1 MLPFLS
7 NLPVKRL
14 QAYLWLF
21 IWAMLCSC
29 FLLEGELFVEALVR
43 GSNDT
48 FFYAAIIYGNVSLL
62 IPHFY
67 QKKRFILY
75 SVLSLFLLMGS
86 TVIRVQ
92 LQHYFN
98 TQLFA
103 DPPFYKPIQFR
114 TYSYIFFSHVLV
126 FLSSIGFRL
135 ALDYFDVQ
143 HQKEQL
149 LQKQTLTELALLKS
163 QVQPHFL
170 FNTLNNMYAVAE
182 EESPATAEMIE
193 QLASIMRYFTHEAQ
207 KGTILLET
215 ELDFIK
221 NYIAL
226 ETTRMRFP
234 LQVDMKVEVEKKVQ
248 LSPMLLIPLIE
259 NVFKHGI
266 DKRSASNILHFS
278 IVQKER
284 RLHINI
290 VNNYYQKEAN
300 TSATGLANLENRL
313 HLLYANNYQLKTYA
327 NQTKFYTHL
336 NIPV

>member
-1 MLPFLS
+1 MLSLLS
-7 NLPVKRL
+7 SLPVKRL
-14 QAYLWLF
+14 QSYLWLF
-21 IWAMLCSC
+21 IWAILCSC
-29 FLLEGELFVEALVR
+29 FLLEGEPFIKALVR

-48 FFYAAIIYGNVSLL
+48 FFYAAIIYANVSLL
-62 IPHFY
+62 IPYFY
-67 QKKRFILY
+67 QQKRYILY
-75 SVLSLFLLMGS
+75 IVLALTILLGS
-86 TVIRVQ
+86 TLIRVQ

-103 DPPFYKPIQFR
+103 DQPMFKPILFR

-126 FLSSIGFRL
+126 FLTSIGFRL

-149 LQKQTLTELALLKS
+149 LQKQTSTELALLKS

-207 KGTILLET
+207 KAVIPLET
-215 ELDFIK
+215 ELDFIR
-221 NYIAL
+221 NYIGL
-226 ETTRMRFP
+226 ETMRMRFP
-234 LQVDMKVEVEKKVQ
+234 LQVDMKVETQKKVE

-266 DKRSASNILHFS
+266 DKRNPSNFLHFS
-278 IVQKER
+278 IVQKDT
-284 RLHINI
+284 RLHVNLI
-290 VNNYYQKEAN
+290 NNYYQNEPN
-300 TSATGLANLENRL
+300 PNATGLTNLESRL
-313 HLLYANNYQLKTYA
+313 SLLYSDKYQLKTFV
-327 NQTKFYTHL
+327 NKTQFCTHL